1 MPTMRST
8 EWLPASCLL
17 LTRFARWAGV
27 TPRAAIG
34 DRGRSV
40 FKMEKYNN
48 RRLIGGGEGFA
59 IYFEESGAD
68 YFLIVDE
75 STTLDLLSDEDKIG
89 LTPEK
94 VLRFSSAHE
103 RKQHLNTI
111 KYLPIGGE

>member
-1 MPTMRST
+1 M
-8 EWLPASCLL
+8 
-17 LTRFARWAGV
+17 
-27 TPRAAIG
+27 
-34 DRGRSV
+34 
-40 FKMEKYNN
+40 KKYNN

-75 STTLDLLSDEDKIG
+75 STTHDLLSDEDKVG